1 MPFRSALR
9 VLAPAV
15 ELSNVAMEE
24 EGMKHAMRH
33 LVCLHLLLGVL
44 AIGSRSWAQAPASLV
59 VTSDMDCNWK
69 LDGVKQAR
77 LSADDANV
85 IKTTV
90 GEHLIQATSLDGQ
103 AKWQGTVTADSSA
116 QKVVKIPLSAMLP
129 FWVDPATGLT
139 WAKKDNGS
147 DATWSQADE
156 YCRNLNL
163 GGRSGWRLPTIAEL
177 WGIFVWSKAGQQGLH
192 PKGGIRL
199 SWPGVWSSTE
209 GNNSEEKW
217 AFSFYNGSRGSSEI
231 GPSHI
236 NRALC
241 VRGSGE

>member
-1 MPFRSALR
+1 
-9 VLAPAV
+9 
-15 ELSNVAMEE
+15 
-24 EGMKHAMRH
+24 MKHRMRD
-33 LVCLHLLLGVL
+33 LARLLLLLGVL
-44 AIGSRSWAQAPASLV
+44 AIGSRSWAEAPASLV

-69 LDGVKQAR
+69 LDGVEQAR
-77 LSADDANV
+77 LSADGTSV
-85 IKTTV
+85 IKTNV

-103 AKWQGTVTADSSA
+103 VKWQGTVTADSSA
-116 QKVVKIPLSAMLP
+116 QKVVKIPLLP

-147 DATWSQADE
+147 DASWSQANE
-156 YCRNLNL
+156 YCRNLTL
-163 GGRSGWRLPTIAEL
+163 GGQSGWRLPTIDEL
-177 WGIFVWSKAGQQGLH
+177 WGIFDWSKAGQQGLH

-236 NRALC
+236 NGALC

>member
-1 MPFRSALR
+1 VCGNNNAETTST
-9 VLAPAV
+9 V
-15 ELSNVAMEE
+15 ELNNVAMEDKS
-24 EGMKHAMRH
+24 MKHAMRD
-33 LVCLHLLLGVL
+33 LACALLLLWVM
-44 AIGSRSWAQAPASLV
+44 ATGSRSWAQAPASLV

-69 LDGVKQAR
+69 LDGVEQAR
-77 LSADDANV
+77 LSADDTNA
-85 IKTTV
+85 IKTIV

-103 AKWQGTVTADSSA
+103 AKWQGTVTADSSV
-116 QKVVKIPLSAMLP
+116 QKVVKIPLSANLP

-147 DATWSQADE
+147 DATWSQANQ
-156 YCRNLNL
+156 YCRNLTL
-163 GGRSGWRLPTIAEL
+163 GRQSGWRLPTIAEL
-177 WGIFVWSKAGQQGLH
+177 GGIFDQTKAGQQGLH
-192 PKGGIRL
+192 PKGGISL

-209 GNNSEEKW
+209 GNNSEERW

>member
-1 MPFRSALR
+1 
-9 VLAPAV
+9 
-15 ELSNVAMEE
+15 MEE
-24 EGMKHAMRH
+24 KGMKHPMRD
-33 LVCLHLLLGVL
+33 LVCLLLLLGIMAVC
-44 AIGSRSWAQAPASLV
+44 SRSWAQAPASLV

-69 LDGVKQAR
+69 LDGVEQAR

-85 IKTTV
+85 IKTIV

-103 AKWQGTVTADSSA
+103 AKWQVTVTADSWA
-116 QKVVKIPLSAMLP
+116 QKVVKISLSDRLP
-129 FWVDPATGLT
+129 FWADPATGLT

-147 DATWSQADE
+147 DATWSQANE
-156 YCRNLNL
+156 YCRNLRL
-163 GGRSGWRLPTIAEL
+163 GGRSDWRLPTIDEL
-177 WGIFVWSKAGQQGLH
+177 WGIFDQTKAGQQGLH

-199 SWPGVWSSTE
+199 SWPGVWSSTQ

-217 AFSFYNGSRGSSEI
+217 AFSFYNGSRRSSKL
-231 GPSHI
+231 GPGNI

>member
-1 MPFRSALR
+1 
-9 VLAPAV
+9 
-15 ELSNVAMEE
+15 
-24 EGMKHAMRH
+24 MKHPMRD
-33 LVCLHLLLGVL
+33 LARLLLLLGVL

-69 LDGVKQAR
+69 LDGVEQAR
-77 LSADDANV
+77 LSADGTSV
-85 IKTTV
+85 IKTNV

-116 QKVVKIPLSAMLP
+116 QKVVKIPLLP

-147 DATWSQADE
+147 DASWSQANE
-156 YCRNLNL
+156 YCRNLTP
-163 GGRSGWRLPTIAEL
+163 GGQSGWRLPTIDEL
-177 WGIFVWSKAGQQGLH
+177 WGIFDWSKAGQQGLH

-217 AFSFYNGSRGSSEI
+217 AFSFYNGSRGSNEI

>member
-1 MPFRSALR
+1 
-9 VLAPAV
+9 
-15 ELSNVAMEE
+15 
-24 EGMKHAMRH
+24 MKHAMRH
-33 LVCLHLLLGVL
+33 LVCLLLLPGVM
-44 AIGSRSWAQAPASLV
+44 AIGSRSWAQTPASLV

-69 LDGVKQAR
+69 LDGVEQPR
-77 LSADDANV
+77 LSADDTNV
-85 IKTTV
+85 IKTIV

-116 QKVVKIPLSAMLP
+116 QKVVKIPLSTMLP

-156 YCRNLNL
+156 YCRNLTL
-163 GGRSGWRLPTIAEL
+163 GARSGWRLPTIDEL
-177 WGIFVWSKAGQQGLH
+177 WGIFVWSKAGQPGLH

-231 GPSHI
+231 GPGHI

-241 VRGSGE
+241 VRGSGQ